1 MSDMPTH
8 EAPLRKGALE
18 NQEDSPV
25 VRSSPVLPRFIVAG
39 VPKCGTTSLVGS
51 IFRHPQVVR
60 TKTSHGLNGEELMY
74 FYDPKWEAK
83 IDAPTKDG
91 MVMAISFVPGKH
103 FKTGWC

>member
-1 MSDMPTH
+1 MPTH

-25 VRSSPVLPRFIVAG
+25 VRSSPGLPRFIVAG

-51 IFRHPQVVR
+51 ISHHPQVVR
-60 TKTSHGLNGEELMY
+60 TKTFYGLNGKEFMF
-74 FYDPKWEAK
+74 FYNSKYEAK
-83 IDAPTKDG
+83 RGAPTKDG
-91 MVMAISFVPGKH
+91 MVMAISFVLGKH